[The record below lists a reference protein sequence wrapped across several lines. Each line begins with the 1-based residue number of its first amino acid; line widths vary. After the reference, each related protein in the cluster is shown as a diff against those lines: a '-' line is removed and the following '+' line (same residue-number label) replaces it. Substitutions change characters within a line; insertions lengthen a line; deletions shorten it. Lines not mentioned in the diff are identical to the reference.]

1 MEKFIVY
8 LLVCLSGE
16 RHILSVKLYLIVVHA
31 VSWLLKIFFLKNFS
45 LLESHSKS

>member
-31 VSWLLKIFFLKNFS
+31 VILILMLFFVNNF
-45 LLESHSKS
+45 